1 MDFKKVNE
9 KLQKLL
15 ELFQINEMTIKDQ
28 PCFGEADNIMDAVE
42 KLKTLRRG
50 SFIIP
55 DKLRIKKEITQEDID
70 YGYASQIHKGYV
82 VEIKYPMKMVYG
94 ETDIY
99 KQGQQKTGHGITH
112 ATKGHENK
120 FIKALKALPQ
130 ILLENVAVLDTR
142 KNNFNNNYVIKT
154 NRFIY
159 AFALKDGYAI
169 LITGLEK

>member
-55 DKLRIKKEITQEDID
+55 DKLRIKKRNNTRRYRLWLCFSNTQRLCC
-70 YGYASQIHKGYV
+70 G
-82 VEIKYPMKMVYG
+82 
-94 ETDIY
+94 
-99 KQGQQKTGHGITH
+99 
-112 ATKGHENK
+112 N
-120 FIKALKALPQ
+120 
-130 ILLENVAVLDTR
+130 
-142 KNNFNNNYVIKT
+142 
-154 NRFIY
+154 
-159 AFALKDGYAI
+159 
-169 LITGLEK
+169 